1 MNGSPPIS
9 LDPQIAIGILEC
21 LPVGVIVLD
30 SQQRVICWND
40 WVAQAAELDAATA
53 LGKPLR
59 EIFPEIDDTRLSDAI
74 LDALERGFPALLS
87 YSLHKSPLPF
97 YRRSG
102 QEKQRLDQAIQ
113 VLPVTLPNYPGACV
127 IQVSDVTHVR
137 MREAQIRKQ
146 ANDLRAV
153 QQSQQAL
160 LHSIPDIAWLKDI
173 DGRYIAVN
181 ARFSAVFGIPV
192 DSVAG
197 KTDAEIQIPSLR
209 ENNPASDAL
218 VLESGVTRRYDET
231 ITDIN
236 GRVTWVETIKV
247 PIFNQQSELIGL
259 AGVARDITDRK
270 ASEER
275 IHFLAHYD
283 SLTELPNRFMLFER
297 LDHLLAHA
305 RRYDK
310 QLAILFIDL
319 DRFKIINDSMGHN
332 AGDALL
338 RQVAERLNESRREVD
353 IIARVGGDEFVVAL
367 SEVQKMD
374 AVAGIAQKL
383 MRAIARPYHVEGQ
396 EIHITPSMGVSIFP
410 KDGDDI
416 VTLVKNADRAMYR
429 VKESGRNSFEFFTA
443 ELNAFAID
451 KLAIETGLR
460 LALLRNEFELQYQS
474 QIDLS
479 TGEIVGAEAQIRWRH
494 PELGLIPP
502 VRFIAIAEESG
513 LIIPIGDW
521 VLATACAQ
529 NRAWQEAGLPSIP
542 IAVNLSAVQLR
553 EKNFVSRV
561 AECLAQSGL
570 APCFLDLEITE
581 SVIMHD
587 AESTIRMLDQLKEL
601 GVLLSVDDFG
611 TGYSSLSYLKRFP
624 IDRLKIDQSF
634 VQDVTTDANDAAI
647 TGAIIAIA
655 KQLKLSVV
663 AEGVETI
670 EQLRFLRGQSCDQI
684 QGFYFSQ
691 PLSADDFGI
700 HLKKGLAG
708 QRFEASAFSDRTRI
722 SGTQGASDRA
732 NY

>member
-1 MNGSPPIS
+1 MTTVPTGT
-9 LDPQIAIGILEC
+9 LDPQIAIGVLEC

-40 WVAQAAELDAATA
+40 WIASAAQVYAENA
-53 LGKPLR
+53 LGKSIL
-59 EIFPEIDDTRLSDAI
+59 EIFPEIENTRLGDAI
-74 LDALERGFPALLS
+74 ADALHIGFPALLS
-87 YSLHKSPLPF
+87 FSLHKTPLPL
-97 YRRSG
+97 YRKAG
-102 QEKQRLDQAIQ
+102 EEKQRLDQAIQ
-113 VLPVTLPNYPGACV
+113 ILPISLPNYPRACV
-127 IQVSDVTHVR
+127 IQVSDVSHVR

-146 ANDLRAV
+146 ANDLRDV
-153 QQSQQAL
+153 QQRQQAL

-173 DGRYIAVN
+173 EGRYIAVN
-181 ARFSAVFGIPV
+181 ERFASVFGVAV

-197 KTDAEIQIPSLR
+197 KTDVEIQIPSLI
-209 ENNPASDAL
+209 ENNSTSDAL

-231 ITDIN
+231 ITDLD
-236 GRVTWVETIKV
+236 GRVIWVETIKV

-310 QLAILFIDL
+310 QIAILFIDL

-367 SEVQKMD
+367 TEVQKID
-374 AVAGIAQKL
+374 AVTTIAQNL
-383 MRAIARPYHVEGQ
+383 MCAIARPYYVDGQ
-396 EIHITPSMGVSIFP
+396 EIHVTPSMGVSIFP

-429 VKESGRNSFEFFTA
+429 AKERGRNSFKFFTA

-460 LALLRNEFELQYQS
+460 LALLRNEFELRYQS

-494 PELGLIPP
+494 PELGVIPP
-502 VRFIAIAEESG
+502 ARFIAIAEESG
-513 LIIPIGDW
+513 LIVPIGDW

-529 NRAWQEAGLPSIP
+529 NQVWQNEGLLPIP
-542 IAVNLSAVQLR
+542 VAVNLSAVQLR

-561 AECLAQSGL
+561 AECLARSGL
-570 APCFLDLEITE
+570 APGFLDLEITE
-581 SVIMHD
+581 SVIMND

-634 VQDVTTDANDAAI
+634 VQDVTTDPNDAAI

-663 AEGVETI
+663 AEGVETLD
-670 EQLRFLRGQSCDQI
+670 QLRFLRGQNCDQI

-691 PLSADDFGI
+691 PLSAEDFAI
-700 HLKKGLAG
+700 HLKNGLAG
-708 QRFEASAFSDRTRI
+708 QRFEAGAFSDRAR
-722 SGTQGASDRA
+722 SLGTLGSDHA
-732 NY
+732 AY

>member
-1 MNGSPPIS
+1 MRELPPSPMDS
-9 LDPQIAIGILEC
+9 QIANGVLEC

-40 WVAQAAELDAATA
+40 WVAEATEVVAASAIGKSILEL
-53 LGKPLR
+53 
-59 EIFPEIDDTRLSDAI
+59 FPEIENTRLADAI
-74 LDALERGFPALLS
+74 EDALQLGFPALLS
-87 YSLHKSPLPF
+87 FSLHKSPLPL
-97 YRRSG
+97 YRNLG
-102 QEKQRLDQAIQ
+102 NEKLRLDQAIQ
-113 VLPVTLPNYPGACV
+113 VLSVTLPNYPRACV
-127 IQVSDVTHVR
+127 VQVSDVTHVR
-137 MREAQIRKQ
+137 MREEQIRKQ
-146 ANDLRAV
+146 AHELHAL
-153 QQSQQAL
+153 QQCQQAL

-173 DGRYIAVN
+173 EGRYIAVN
-181 ARFSAVFGIPV
+181 ARFAAVFGLPV
-192 DSVAG
+192 EFVAG
-197 KTDAEIQIPSLR
+197 KTDIELQVPSLVA
-209 ENNPASDAL
+209 NNFASDAL
-218 VLESGVTRRYDET
+218 VLETGVTRRYDET
-231 ITDIN
+231 IADLN

-283 SLTELPNRFMLFER
+283 NLTELPNRFMLFER
-297 LDHLLAHA
+297 LDHLIAHA

-310 QLAILFIDL
+310 QIAILFVDL

-332 AGDALL
+332 AGDTLL

-367 SEVQKMD
+367 SDVPNTETIA
-374 AVAGIAQKL
+374 AVAQKL
-383 MRAIARPYHVEGQ
+383 LHAIGRPYHIDGQ
-396 EIHITPSMGVSIFP
+396 EIHITPSMGVSVFP

-416 VTLVKNADRAMYR
+416 VTLLKNADRAMYR

-443 ELNAFAID
+443 ELNAFAVD
-451 KLAIETGLR
+451 KLTIETGLR
-460 LALLRNEFELQYQS
+460 LALLRNEFELHFQS

-479 TGEIVGAEAQIRWRH
+479 SGEIVGAEALIRWRH

-502 VRFIAIAEESG
+502 VSFIAIAEESG

-529 NRAWQEAGLPSIP
+529 NKAWQSEGLPQIP
-542 IAVNLSAVQLR
+542 VAVNLSAVQLR

-561 AECLAQSGL
+561 SECLARSGL
-570 APCFLDLEITE
+570 EPRFLDLEITE
-581 SVIMHD
+581 SVIMND

-634 VQDVTTDANDAAI
+634 VRDVTTDANDAAI
-647 TGAIIAIA
+647 TDAIIAIA

-670 EQLRFLRGQSCDQI
+670 EQLRFLRRHSCDQI
-684 QGFYFSQ
+684 QGFYLSQ
-691 PLSADDFGI
+691 SLSADSFAI
-700 HLKKGLAG
+700 QLKNGLTG
-708 QRFEASAFSDRTRI
+708 QRFETGAFRDRCE
-722 SGTQGASDRA
+722 A
-732 NY
+732 